1 LPGTERHPAVE
12 DIRSAAERLKG
23 IAVRTPL
30 LESEKLNSRLG
41 ARVLLKCEMF
51 QPVGAFK
58 IRGAWNLISR
68 LTERERAN
76 GVVAFSSG
84 NHAQAVAWA
93 ARRFDIPSTIVMP
106 SDAPSI
112 KIENTRALGAD
123 VVLYD
128 RNAEDRENITRQ
140 IVDRTGA
147 VIVPP
152 YDHPEIIAGQG
163 TVGLEICEQCDE
175 YGTSPDLVVVPCSG
189 GGLVA
194 GCSISLKDRF
204 PDVDVYAAE
213 PEMFDDT
220 ARSLAAGKRL
230 RNPPGSASI
239 CDALLVP
246 TPGELTFEI
255 NRKNLS
261 GAVAVTD
268 QDIRKAVW
276 AAFMDARLVVEP
288 GGAAGLAAALA
299 GHLDIEDRTVCI
311 VLSGGNIDA
320 ALLADILRNPEIFL

>member
-1 LPGTERHPAVE
+1 
-12 DIRSAAERLKG
+12 
-23 IAVRTPL
+23 
-30 LESEKLNSRLG
+30 
-41 ARVLLKCEMF
+41 
-51 QPVGAFK
+51 
-58 IRGAWNLISR
+58 
-68 LTERERAN
+68 
-76 GVVAFSSG
+76 
-84 NHAQAVAWA
+84 
-93 ARRFDIPSTIVMP
+93 
-106 SDAPSI
+106 
-112 KIENTRALGAD
+112 
-123 VVLYD
+123 
-128 RNAEDRENITRQ
+128 
-140 IVDRTGA
+140 
-147 VIVPP
+147 
-152 YDHPEIIAGQG
+152 
-163 TVGLEICEQCDE
+163 
-175 YGTSPDLVVVPCSG
+175 
-189 GGLVA
+189 VA

-299 GHLDIEDRTVCI
+299 GHLDIEGRTVCI

-320 ALLADILRNPEIFL
+320 ALLADILRNPEIFF